1 MIQMTS
7 MLGDPRGKKS
17 NRQLKRILQ
26 GVNIDLL
33 LVIIADYFSRVEI
46 YYQTLNVQSITQSAK
61 YTVSILITF

>member
-1 MIQMTS
+1 MTQMTL

-17 NRQLKRILQ
+17 NRQSKRILQ

-61 YTVSILITF
+61 YTVSILIIF